1 MTDVFE
7 LLRLREEQNKLE
19 KKYYVYYDTSSG
31 EIIHFRNCLEND
43 SYPYIEI
50 SESDLDVPILQFES
64 RNYFVSQKNKK
75 LELVRKNDNAELEF
89 NIDNV
94 VYQIPKVEV
103 KSRNQLKKNPYDLL
117 IEQNNKDRVF
127 RLKFSPEMKKMY
139 YDRENLLQTKLH
151 IYVTAEDDPNILYQI
166 LEFKMYDLITHEF
179 YTIPFEDFNE
189 KRCNLFA
196 KKYFH
201 LYVHADVR

>member
-19 KKYYVYYDTSSG
+19 KKYYVYYEPSTG

-50 SESDLDVPILQFES
+50 LESELDIPPLEFES

-75 LELVRKNDNAELEF
+75 LELVKKNDAAETQF

-94 VYQIPKVEV
+94 VYQIPKVIA
-103 KSRNQLKKNPYDLL
+103 KARNQLKKNPYDLL

-127 RLKFSPEMKKMY
+127 RLKFSSEMKKMY
-139 YDRENLLQTKLH
+139 YDRENLLQLKLH

-166 LEFKMYDLITHEF
+166 LEFKMYDLITNAY
-179 YTIPFEDFNE
+179 YTIPFEDFNGE
-189 KRCNLFA
+189 KCNLFS

-201 LYVHADVR
+201 LYLHADIR